1 LEKAMRLNPFY
12 PDWYLWYLADA
23 YDALGRYEDVVAAIQ
38 RMHDPSEGWRLQAI
52 GYAHLGM
59 MDDAKA
65 AAREVMLRQPGFT
78 ISEWCQRPRFWRGR
92 SSSATR
98 RDYVK
103 AGLPE

>member
-1 LEKAMRLNPFY
+1 VLTKKGKYGLKAMVH
-12 PDWYLWYLADA
+12 LAD
-23 YDALGRYEDVVAAIQ
+23 L
-38 RMHDPSEGWRLQAI
+38 SLTRLQAI

-65 AAREVMLRQPGFT
+65 AAREVMIRQPGFT
-78 ISEWCQRPRFWRGR
+78 ISEWCQRPPFWRGR

>member
-1 LEKAMRLNPFY
+1 MRLNPFY

-38 RMHDPSEGWRLQAI
+38 RMHDPSEGRRLQAI

-59 MDDAKA
+59 MDDAK
-65 AAREVMLRQPGFT
+65 RR
-78 ISEWCQRPRFWRGR
+78 RGKSCCAGPDSR
-92 SSSATR
+92 SASSVSGRHFGEAGSSSATR
-98 RDYVK
+98 RDYVIYK